1 MGGILQVDTIQ
12 NNNAT
17 TIITQTNS
25 TTLTFGVSGQN
36 IVIPSGVTFNTASAT
51 VTLPAIN
58 LTTGVTGI
66 LPVANGGTNLSSGF
80 ANGITQADVFRVTT
94 DFTGNATPIA
104 SNWERSDDASSGLI
118 GTGMTQSSGIFSFPS
133 TGIYLVTFIHN
144 FYHTSDDRA
153 VGNTINVST
162 DGGSTYDEVCEGLGF
177 LKNVTPGTNSTDS
190 ATASALIDVTSTANV
205 KVRFSVTKIT
215 AGTTTYGTTDS
226 NRTFV
231 TFIRLGDT

>member
-1 MGGILQVDTIQ
+1 MPYTGNKPSAVPLTSADIADS
-12 NNNAT
+12 
-17 TIITQTNS
+17 IITSAKIVDGTIVNDDINASAAIVNS
-25 TTLTFGVSGQN
+25 KL
-36 IVIPSGVTFNTASAT
+36 SGV
-51 VTLPAIN
+51 
-58 LTTGVTGI
+58 
-66 LPVANGGTNLSSGF
+66 
-80 ANGITQADVFRVTT
+80 GITQADVFRLTT

-104 SNWERSDDASSGLI
+104 SNWERADDASSGLI

-153 VGNTINVST
+153 VGNTINVSI

-177 LKNVTPGTNSTDS
+177 LKNVSPGSNSVDS
-190 ATASALIDVTSTANV
+190 ATASCLIDVTSTANV

-215 AGTTTYGTTDS
+215 AGTTTYGTSDS